1 MTTFK
6 MVVLAAG
13 RGSRLARSTGGGSK
27 LLLEVGGRTLLDRLL
42 EAADRMGAEPLVV
55 TRPEHAAGL
64 LRTGVEVLIEPAPQG
79 VLGTLIYAGTH
90 VPGPFCWVTG
100 DLLFSDPAPLVD
112 LVRDHLAAG
121 AYASFFWRRS
131 DRFKLKLLPG
141 PRPAVTVTR
150 APVSSRSIPNFL
162 VHAPAA
168 FGDLAEEPSDGYLQ
182 RAIERGERILCR
194 EYPAAVFEIDT
205 PRDLATARRR
215 IGELAL
221 SSAECPSRSS
231 PPPPSMASSPRPA
244 ARAACR

>member
-1 MTTFK
+1 MTTTMK

-13 RGSRLARSTGGGSK
+13 RGSRLERATGGRSK
-27 LLLEVGGRTLLDRLL
+27 LLLEVGGRTLLERLVELADRLG
-42 EAADRMGAEPLVV
+42 AAPLVV

-64 LRTGVEVLIEPAPQG
+64 LGAGVEILIEPSPVG
-79 VLGTLIYAGTH
+79 LLGTLLHACGH

-100 DLLFSDPAPLVD
+100 DLLFSDPAPLVE
-112 LVRDHLAAG
+112 LVHDHLAAG

-141 PRPAVTVTR
+141 PAVTVTR
-150 APVSSRSIPNFL
+150 TPVSSRSIPNFL

-168 FGDLAEEPSDGYLQ
+168 FCDLAEEPRDDYLQ
-182 RAIERGERILCR
+182 RAIERGERVLCR

-221 SSAECPSRSS
+221 SSPECPSRSS
-231 PPPPSMASSPRPA
+231 PPPPPTASSHRPA